1 MSEFTLN
8 DGRKAEKIENEVD
21 QFTKVT
27 EVFVEPKLPKKLS
40 QRITERLCV
49 CEREVETIDETT
61 GEVLSKVVEKV
72 CCDQASSK
80 IELPQKSPLQMV
92 EEKIGKEFNYKNYI
106 FAAIIFI
113 QLVGLLYIIFK
124 WKNI

>member
-27 EVFVEPKLPKKLS
+27 EVFVEPKPQKKLS

-49 CEREVETIDETT
+49 CEREVETIDEST

-72 CCDQASSK
+72 CCDQSVSQAT
-80 IELPQKSPLQMV
+80 QKSPLQMV
-92 EEKIGKEFNYKNYI
+92 EEKIGKGFDYKNYI
-106 FAAIIFI
+106 FAAIII
-113 QLVGLLYIIFK
+113 SQLGVLFYFMFK
-124 WKNI
+124 